1 MFKNKYAI
9 IALISILSMLT
20 FLGCGSNSSNPSS
33 PIIPTVASNFAVG
46 QGNGTNEVR
55 FNQASTGLNSLSLQV
70 RISGAPEGFN
80 TTATVKTVAGEVKTL
95 TKANIPF
102 DGLVLAVN
110 EIDLFGVADFS
121 TLTFA
126 DPIPAGAKVEIYNA
140 DVAMAMNPALRGQL
154 NSNYTYRMDYNGS
167 GMVNS
172 HDIILYMAWY
182 QLHPNNTANILSHAK
197 DIWAGTQGPIVAL
210 PNPMTDDLNDDG
222 VVNSHDGAL
231 LIAWYQVGRDATRMV
246 ARAKELDPNVNG
258 PVVRYPMDPITWFE
272 VNFGQDIANLNTY
285 NLQIRIRQVPT
296 DFDTYTMLDCETAQ
310 SATATPVVWKKSP
323 SITIPDGIVL
333 VADTIDLMTVSTFRK
348 IYFPNDLPPGA
359 IVEIFNKDTDAV
371 IATYYSRQ
379 AVSLNLNPH
388 IIAVQIN
395 QTYEL
400 NTHNIVASYS
410 DDTAETPGAV
420 TWTHISGTGTL
431 ASTTYTAPAIYG
443 EDIVTCTFVEGNVTL
458 VATLT
463 IKNIEPPPTLEATFG
478 SYGEGDGQFIVPL
491 GIAIDSNDRLWVS
504 DRIKVTCLNSQD
516 GSFVKKIVGLAS
528 DPGKIDG
535 AGEIAVDSWNNIIL
549 TQQTHKIL
557 KFSENGNLL
566 TTWGEYG
573 TNQYSFN
580 NPGEFHTP
588 IGITIASDYSIYISD
603 YYNRRIQIFDAS
615 GTNGSIWG
623 SSLSVPPVIGNS
635 RTMAIDYQ
643 GNFYVSDMN
652 EPVAIRKFDNS
663 GNFIK
668 DFALKGSLPGQA
680 DYVTGL
686 TIDQN
691 NHLWGVDYRSSRIF
705 KFDLEGNLITVWG
718 YYGAPNTF
726 AWGIAV
732 DSQGKIYTSH
742 YSWNF
747 IRKWGYAN

>member
-1 MFKNKYAI
+1 MKKIKIF
-9 IALISILSMLT
+9 LILTICLTSMIH

-33 PIIPTVASNFAVG
+33 PIIPTIASNFAVG

-70 RISGAPEGFN
+70 RISGAPEGFA

-182 QLHPNNTANILSHAK
+182 QLHPNNTANILSHAR

-231 LIAWYQVGRDATRMV
+231 LIAWYQVGRDATKMV

-323 SITIPDGIVL
+323 SITIPDGVVL

-348 IYFPNDLPPGA
+348 IYFPNDIPNGA
-359 IVEIFNKDTDAV
+359 IVEIYNKDTDTVVASAYMRLLTDLTLSPPIV
-371 IATYYSRQ
+371 
-379 AVSLNLNPH
+379 
-388 IIAVQIN
+388 AVQIN
-395 QTYEL
+395 QTFDIGTVEV
-400 NTHNIVASYS
+400 IASYS
-410 DDTAETPGAV
+410 NGTALSPENV
-420 TWTHISGTGTL
+420 IWTLISGSGTL
-431 ASTTYTAPAIYG
+431 ASQTYTAPGAYG
-443 EDIVTCTFVEGNVTL
+443 ETIMTCAYQEGDIAK

-478 SYGEGDGQFIVPL
+478 SYGEGDGQFVGPL
-491 GIAIDSNDRLWVS
+491 GIAIDASDRLWVS
-504 DRIKVTCLNSQD
+504 DRIKITCLNNQD

-528 DPGKIDG
+528 DPGKISYS
-535 AGEIAVDSWNNIIL
+535 GEIAVDNAGNILL
-549 TQQTHKIL
+549 TQDHKVMIFAQNGDFL
-557 KFSENGNLL
+557 EQWGEFGSNLRSTANPYRFFHPKGVAVASNGRLLVCDYSNGRINTFDANGASGIIWGASLSNLPTVGNPYSVAIDSSGNIYVSSITGIVAIKKFACNGNFVKDFTLNGNL
-566 TTWGEYG
+566 
-573 TNQYSFN
+573 
-580 NPGEFHTP
+580 PGN
-588 IGITIASDYSIYISD
+588 GNYI
-603 YYNRRIQIFDAS
+603 
-615 GTNGSIWG
+615 
-623 SSLSVPPVIGNS
+623 
-635 RTMAIDYQ
+635 
-643 GNFYVSDMN
+643 
-652 EPVAIRKFDNS
+652 
-663 GNFIK
+663 
-668 DFALKGSLPGQA
+668 
-680 DYVTGL
+680 TGL
-686 TIDQN
+686 SIDQN
-691 NHLWGVDYRSSRIF
+691 NHLWAVDYRNARIM
-705 KFDLEGNLITVWG
+705 KFDLEGNLITFWG
-718 YYGAPNTF
+718 YYGSSTTHV
-726 AWGIAV
+726 WGIDV
-732 DSQGKIYTSH
+732 DSQGKIYTTH
-742 YSWNF
+742 IYNHCV
-747 IRKWGYAN
+747 RRWGYAP